1 MSPLIRSALA
11 VLTLVAPVAPALS
24 QTSTKPSA
32 AKRTARD
39 FRTVPPV
46 AQRAGIRLLATA
58 QEGSNAALYVEFAPG
73 EPAPPV
79 VTLQLE
85 RARLVL
91 RDDGRAPDEKAD
103 DRVHSGYVRVDVEQL
118 QRTQQ
123 AAARS
128 RAFPIFAGRQLV
140 ANATIRGEETPETR
154 SAADALRRVPVLP
167 LRENPE
173 GHRVSRSR
181 ALPTLTL
188 PIAVRFRPGR
198 FFPIF
203 PVVDPADVKVASSLV
218 ITDPGVINDPG
229 RTFNPCTNTG
239 TPMGKWT
246 FGHLMEQLANT
257 GATGIPPPEFVDRW
271 LRRWVFPQTVNDFA
285 VSARNTS
292 PGVTSKVIAPWLTA
306 SGGTSLDLG
315 KAPFKL
321 LAIVNRVD
329 LRQNTVYG
337 GGSAG
342 EGRFVFALVDVASC
356 TPQPMTVIFEYGI
369 QKPSCSA
376 VKAWAQQWQNLG
388 SLLPVGSAAF
398 NSALEAIT
406 VQFTEAGTNPSQLPN
421 RSSLNQLRTNEI
433 ALASPWELREFRI
446 AADDSDIGHLREV
459 TVKQNPDDDLNL
471 TPKLADYINA
481 NSASVL
487 TDSHTVPIAFPSSAS
502 PFLGGSA
509 PVPPSFWDGPPASL
523 GTANL
528 RHHFSLNTCNGC
540 HSGETQA
547 PFTHIHP
554 AGGVSGFMTGIDVND
569 PAGEAVIRHFDD
581 QLRRQVS
588 MAQLLSQPCFFHV
601 FFSPLRMV
609 H

>member
-1 MSPLIRSALA
+1 MTHPSRSAEQEHAFKSLYEEVYGDLVKFVQRRTDHDRAEDVVADVFLVVWRRFQDAPGGLDGARAWVFGIARNVLLNERRGELRRSALGVRLA
-11 VLTLVAPVAPALS
+11 D
-24 QTSTKPSA
+24 
-32 AKRTARD
+32 TASL
-39 FRTVPPV
+39 P
-46 AQRAGIRLLATA
+46 QATA
-58 QEGSNAALYVEFAPG
+58 EVE
-73 EPAPPV
+73 
-79 VTLQLE
+79 
-85 RARLVL
+85 
-91 RDDGRAPDEKAD
+91 
-103 DRVHSGYVRVDVEQL
+103 
-118 QRTQQ
+118 
-123 AAARS
+123 
-128 RAFPIFAGRQLV
+128 
-140 ANATIRGEETPETR
+140 
-154 SAADALRRVPVLP
+154 
-167 LRENPE
+167 
-173 GHRVSRSR
+173 
-181 ALPTLTL
+181 
-188 PIAVRFRPGR
+188 
-198 FFPIF
+198 
-203 PVVDPADVKVASSLV
+203 
-218 ITDPGVINDPG
+218 
-229 RTFNPCTNTG
+229 
-239 TPMGKWT
+239 
-246 FGHLMEQLANT
+246 
-257 GATGIPPPEFVDRW
+257 
-271 LRRWVFPQTVNDFA
+271 
-285 VSARNTS
+285 
-292 PGVTSKVIAPWLTA
+292 
-306 SGGTSLDLG
+306 
-315 KAPFKL
+315 
-321 LAIVNRVD
+321 AIVNRVD